1 MSKKVAYTLFFMVVM
16 TLISKFLGFIRETVI
31 ANFYGTSYIVDSYV
45 IAVAIPSIIFGGI
58 FIAIATAYM
67 PTLST
72 VQETEGKLKA
82 NRFTSQIINV
92 ILLLSILVSII
103 GFVFSDQ
110 IVAIFA
116 SGFTGKTAAL
126 TSFYIKITF
135 TYVIFTSLSSI
146 FDSYMQ
152 YEGSYLK
159 PIVSGYFYNAA
170 IILFVVI
177 SAYTSHYLL
186 AFGIFAGALLR
197 LIFIGVSARK
207 KGFIYSLDFS
217 INESVRKILHL
228 AVPVFIG
235 TYILQ
240 INSFVD
246 KTLASGLPVGSVS
259 ALNYGMILITLITGL
274 TVSVLVTMI
283 YPKLTRANTNENLE
297 LFNDIVEKGVGI
309 TAIITIPFTFGII
322 AFNSEVVQ
330 IVYERG
336 AFDPNATKMT
346 AGAFLFYGI
355 GLTFFALNE
364 LLTKVFYSMRNTK
377 APIVCSGVSVI
388 INIGLNLILVDIMG
402 HRGLALA
409 TSIAAAVNTIMLV
422 SWIQKAHPNITIYR
436 SKRKLITIIIAALIS
451 VLAAYLVNIVLVSNV
466 WMPRILYLLIDVF
479 LAGLLYLV
487 LLRFC
492 NIKEI
497 NYLQQLIKR

>member
-1 MSKKVAYTLFFMVVM
+1 MSKKVAYTLFFMVIM
-16 TLISKFLGFIRETVI
+16 TLISKLLGFIRETVI

-45 IAVAIPSIIFGGI
+45 MAVAIPSILFGGI
-58 FIAIATAYM
+58 FAAIATAYM

-72 VQETEGKLKA
+72 VQETEGKIKA

-92 ILLLSILVSII
+92 ILILSIIVSVI

-126 TSFYIKITF
+126 TSFYIKISF

-146 FDSYMQ
+146 LDAYMQ

-177 SAYTSHYLL
+177 SAMTSHYLL
-186 AFGIFAGALLR
+186 AFGILAGAILR

-207 KGFIYSLDFS
+207 KGFVYSLDFS

-246 KTLASGLPVGSVS
+246 KTLASRLPVGSVS

-297 LFNDIVEKGVGI
+297 YFNDIVEKGVGI

-322 AFNSEVVQ
+322 AFNSAVVQ

-336 AFDPNATKMT
+336 AFDPNATNMT
-346 AGAFLFYGI
+346 SGAFLFYGI
-355 GLTFFALNE
+355 GLSFFAMNE
-364 LLTKVFYSMRNTK
+364 LLTKVFYSIRNTK

-388 INIGLNLILVDIMG
+388 INIGLNLMLVDIMG

-409 TSIAAAVNTIMLV
+409 TSIAAMANTIMLL
-422 SWIQKAHPNITIYR
+422 SWIQKAYPHIRINR
-436 SKRKLITIIIAALIS
+436 SKRKLIKIVIAAFIS
-451 VLAAYLVNIVLVSNV
+451 VLIAYLVNLVLISNV
-466 WMPRILYLLIDVF
+466 WMPRMLYLLIDISI
-479 LAGLLYLV
+479 AGLIYL
-487 LLRFC
+487 LLLKLFK
-492 NIKEI
+492 IEEAHYI
-497 NYLQQLIKR
+497 YHLIKK

>member
-1 MSKKVAYTLFFMVVM
+1 MSKKVAYTLFFMVIM

-31 ANFYGTSYIVDSYV
+31 ANYYGTSYIVDSYV
-45 IAVAIPSIIFGGI
+45 MAVAIPSILFGGI
-58 FIAIATAYM
+58 FAAIATAYM

-92 ILLLSILVSII
+92 MLILSIIVSII

-126 TSFYIKITF
+126 TSFYIKISF

-146 FDSYMQ
+146 FDAYMQ
-152 YEGSYLK
+152 YEGSYIR

-170 IILFVVI
+170 IIFFVVI
-177 SAYTSHYLL
+177 SALTSHYLL
-186 AFGIFAGALLR
+186 AFGILAGAFLR
-197 LIFIGVSARK
+197 LIFIGVCARK
-207 KGFIYSLDFS
+207 KGFAYSLDFS
-217 INESVRKILHL
+217 INESVRKILQL

-336 AFDPNATKMT
+336 AFDSNATNMT
-346 AGAFLFYGI
+346 SGAFLFYGI
-355 GLTFFALNE
+355 GLSFFAMNE

-377 APIVCSGVSVI
+377 APIVCSGISVI
-388 INIGLNLILVDIMG
+388 INIGLNLMLIGIMG

-409 TSIAAAVNTIMLV
+409 TSIAAIANTIMLL
-422 SWIQKAHPNITIYR
+422 SWIQKAYPHIRINR
-436 SKRKLITIIIAALIS
+436 SKRKLLKIVVAAFLS
-451 VLAAYLVNIVLVSNV
+451 VFIAYLVNILLVSNV
-466 WMPRILYLLIDVF
+466 WMPRILYLLIDVSF
-479 LAGLLYLV
+479 AGVVYILLLKI
-487 LLRFC
+487 FK
-492 NIKEI
+492 IEET
-497 NYLQQLIKR
+497 NYLWHVVKK